1 MTAGRRRR
9 MIGWVLLVAAAAG
22 AAGVAWRRWGPGVRL
37 FSQVALPSRMPI
49 ETPVEDISATLAA
62 PPSSSGSQVEIG
74 GLRVNARFDLNG
86 RYRRAILASPPSLA
100 RARVPVPAGSAL
112 PFATRGSPEGPR

>member
-9 MIGWVLLVAAAAG
+9 MIGWGLLVAAAAG

-62 PPSSSGSQVEIG
+62 PPSSRVAEIRSEEHTSE
-74 GLRVNARFDLNG
+74 LQSPYDLVCRLLLEKKKKKNNKQ
-86 RYRRAILASPPSLA
+86 RHNKKT
-100 RARVPVPAGSAL
+100 
-112 PFATRGSPEGPR
+112 FAQTNNLQ